1 MNTGDTDAII
11 MKMTPSSTRDDQALK
26 IAPTLIR
33 WQRSAGRNHLPWQN
47 TADPYRIWLS
57 EIMLQQTQVAT
68 VIPYYQRFLERFP
81 DVISLAHGSLDEVM
95 ALWAGLGYYS
105 RAKNLHAC
113 AKRIEQDWQGSF
125 PPDSRSLETLPGI
138 GRSTAAAIAAFCY
151 GERAAILDGNVRRVF
166 CRFFGI
172 EGDPASRQTLLELWA
187 FAELALPSSSF
198 IETQPDGMRRYT
210 QGLMDLGATV
220 CTRSR
225 PDCQS
230 CPLRTD
236 CTAVA
241 TGRTDSLP
249 TPKKRKIRHEKDVHV
264 LLMTWQNAVY
274 LHRRPDKGIWA
285 NLWSLP
291 DAPTEPDLKKVLTT
305 LADKIVPRLEPM
317 AAFSHELTH
326 FRMVIRP
333 WRASLPDDAALP
345 ALTNTD
351 REQWVKLEEL
361 GRYGIPA
368 AIRPLI
374 EGITQTCH
382 FS

>member
-1 MNTGDTDAII
+1 
-11 MKMTPSSTRDDQALK
+11 MTPSSTRDDQALK

-172 EGDPASRQTLLELWA
+172 EGDPGSRQTLLELWA
-187 FAELALPSSSF
+187 LAELALPSSSF